1 MSAGVASAWRNS
13 SKAVRDSSAR
23 RRGRPARCGNWLIVV
38 LFLIRTLSGV
48 AAAADRV
55 LVAASI
61 APLADF
67 ARQIGGNRVD
77 VFTLVPPGASP
88 HTYEIAPRQVVRVAQ
103 ARLLVLNGIG
113 LEYWANKLV
122 AAAGNPALQVVDTS
136 QGIPLL
142 DAGPHGANPHVWLD
156 VRQAVLQVQRVS
168 NALIKVDPAHAAEYE
183 SNTGTYRKRL
193 ERLDAEIAAEVAH
206 WQHHEFIAFH
216 PAWVYF
222 ARRYGLA
229 QAAVIEKSPGREPSP
244 AEIASIVQTAR
255 RIGARAIFA
264 EPQFSPKAA
273 ATIAEESDARVVF
286 LDPLGG
292 TSHSQTYVDLM
303 RYNVAQMASALR

>member
-1 MSAGVASAWRNS
+1 
-13 SKAVRDSSAR
+13 
-23 RRGRPARCGNWLIVV
+23 
-38 LFLIRTLSGV
+38 
-48 AAAADRV
+48 V

-67 ARQIGGNRVD
+67 VRQVGGDRVD

-88 HTYEIAPRQVVRVAQ
+88 HTYELAPRQVVRVAK
-103 ARLLVLNGIG
+103 ARLLVLNGVG

-136 QGIPLL
+136 QGISLL
-142 DAGPHGANPHVWLD
+142 DLGPRGANPHVWLD
-156 VRQAVLQVQRVS
+156 VRQAILQVQHVS
-168 NALIKVDPAHAAEYE
+168 DALIKADPGHAAEYE
-183 SNTGTYRKRL
+183 ANTATYRKQL
-193 ERLDAEIAAEVAH
+193 ERLDAEIAAEVAA
-206 WQHHEFIAFH
+206 WTHHEFIAFH
-216 PAWVYF
+216 PAWIYF
-222 ARRYGLA
+222 ARRYGLE

-244 AEIASIVQTAR
+244 AEIAGIVRTAR

-273 ATIAEESDARVVF
+273 ATIAEECGARVVF

-292 TSHSQTYVDLM
+292 SSHSQTYVDLM
-303 RYNVAQMASALR
+303 RYNVTQMASALR